1 MISREG
7 LQCLVPRDIR
17 RTQRAENRV
26 LWPVIFTILVF
37 QVMLTLAETRIKSI
51 LCITV
56 GESPYESCREI
67 VGTWPIRVGPFRSE
81 SVSRATEIDRYSVG
95 SCGPNIDFVS
105 SYNLL
110 QPRVNASV
118 RDAVL
123 VSLASRSSLG
133 FVVAEIPYFRGSLL
147 HLRTTEMD
155 LPSIELL
162 IPLRRGD
169 ERGVSRVRRCL

>member
-7 LQCLVPRDIR
+7 LVPRDIR

-67 VGTWPIRVGPFRSE
+67 VGTRPIRVGPFRSE

-110 QPRVNASV
+110 QSRVNASV

-123 VSLASRSSLG
+123 VSLASRFPLG
-133 FVVAEIPYFRGSLL
+133 FLSFFREPPRRRRDPVFSLITPPPENN
-147 HLRTTEMD
+147 RDES
-155 LPSIELL
+155 SIY
-162 IPLRRGD
+162 
-169 ERGVSRVRRCL
+169 